1 MKRAAFSSDG
11 PDRDALRTALADPA
25 IFSALGGTRLRKYQ
39 LTPARAVLSAVLSD
53 RGGRFAVLFPRQS
66 GKNELQ
72 AQIEAYLLTLFSQ
85 EGGEI
90 VKVSPTFRPQAL
102 NSVRRL
108 ERVLTK
114 HPLTRGRW
122 RRRGAAIIE
131 IGRAS
136 ITFLSGSAGAN
147 IVGATASLLL
157 EVDEAQDVLP
167 AKFDREIAPM
177 AAARNAVVVFWG
189 TAWTAE
195 TLLARELAG
204 ARAAETEEERRAF
217 VLSAPEVAAEVPA
230 YGAFVAG
237 QLARLGR
244 DHPIVRTQ
252 FFSET
257 IDGQIGLFSER
268 VIARIVGTHR
278 YTGEPD
284 PEARCVMLVDFAGSS
299 ETSNRGTDDEADAR
313 DRTAV
318 TIVSAS
324 LSDDEESESIA
335 PVWLVRWRVVWL
347 NRALADQTAGLIEI
361 GRRWQLGRIVA
372 DATGVGAGPVSAL
385 IDAFG
390 PSLVRPFTFSS
401 SSKSALGW
409 DFSALLE
416 QGRWREGAL
425 AGPGDE
431 DQLAFRDTFLAQL
444 RAARGEISPGPEKR
458 LKWSVPDGAREAG
471 SGARLHDDLLMSAAM
486 ITVVDREYHG
496 GEPTG
501 EYGHAPDPLDDY
513 DNTQE

>member
-1 MKRAAFSSDG
+1 M
-11 PDRDALRTALADPA
+11 
-25 IFSALGGTRLRKYQ
+25 GGIRLRRYQ
-39 LTPARAVLSAVLSD
+39 LAPARAILSAVLSD
-53 RGGRFAVLFPRQS
+53 QGGRFAVLFPRQS

-72 AQIEAYLLTLFSQ
+72 AQIEAYLLTLFSS

-102 NSVRRL
+102 NSIRRL
-108 ERVLTK
+108 ERVLTR

-122 RRRGAAIIE
+122 RRRGAAILE
-131 IGRAS
+131 VGRAS
-136 ITFLSGSAGAN
+136 ITFLSGSPGAN

-167 AKFDREIAPM
+167 AKFDPEIAPM
-177 AAARNAVVVFWG
+177 AAARNAVVVVWG

-204 ARAAETEEERRAF
+204 ARADETEKERRAF
-217 VLSAPEVAAEVPA
+217 DLSAPEVAAEVPA
-230 YGAFVAG
+230 NGAFVAG

-244 DHPIVRTQ
+244 DHPIIRTQ

-268 VIARIVGTHR
+268 VVARIIGTHCCGR
-278 YTGEPD
+278 E
-284 PEARCVMLVDFAGSS
+284 PEAEERCVMLVDFAGSS
-299 ETSNRGTDDEADAR
+299 ETSNRETDAEADAR

-324 LSDDEESESIA
+324 RNDGEASESVA
-335 PVWLVRWRVVWL
+335 PVWFVRWRAVWL
-347 NRALADQTAGLIEI
+347 NRALADQTAELIVI
-361 GRRWQLGRIVA
+361 GRRWQVGRIVA

-390 PSLVRPFTFSS
+390 PELVRPFTFSAA
-401 SSKSALGW
+401 SKSALGW

-416 QGRWREGAL
+416 QGRWREGSS
-425 AGPGDE
+425 AGPGNE
-431 DQLAFRDTFLAQL
+431 DQLVWRDTFLAQL

-501 EYGHAPDPLDDY
+501 EYGHAPDPLEDY
-513 DNTQE
+513 DNTQD

>member
-1 MKRAAFSSDG
+1 MKRAAFSSGD
-11 PDRDALRTALADPA
+11 PERDALRTALADAA
-25 IFSALGGTRLRKYQ
+25 IFSALGGIRLRRYQ
-39 LTPARAVLSAVLSD
+39 LAPARAILSAVLSD
-53 RGGRFAVLFPRQS
+53 QGGRFAVLFPRQS

-72 AQIEAYLLTLFSQ
+72 AQIEAYLLTLFSS

-102 NSVRRL
+102 NSIRRL
-108 ERVLTK
+108 ERVLTR

-122 RRRGAAIIE
+122 RRRGAAILE
-131 IGRAS
+131 VGRAS
-136 ITFLSGSAGAN
+136 ITFLSGSPGAN

-167 AKFDREIAPM
+167 AKFDHEIAPM

-204 ARAAETEEERRAF
+204 ARADETEKERRAF

-244 DHPIVRTQ
+244 DHSIIRTQ

-268 VIARIVGTHR
+268 VVARIIGTHCCGR
-278 YTGEPD
+278 E
-284 PEARCVMLVDFAGSS
+284 PEAEERCVMLVDFAGSS
-299 ETSNRGTDDEADAR
+299 ETSNRETDAEADAR

-324 LSDDEESESIA
+324 RNDGEASESIA
-335 PVWLVRWRVVWL
+335 PVWLVRWRAVWL
-347 NRALADQTAGLIEI
+347 NRALADQTAELIVI
-361 GRRWQLGRIVA
+361 GRRWQVGRIVA

-390 PSLVRPFTFSS
+390 PELVRPFTFSAA
-401 SSKSALGW
+401 SKSALGW

-431 DQLAFRDTFLAQL
+431 DQLVFRDTFLAQL

-501 EYGHAPDPLDDY
+501 EYGHAPDPLEDY
-513 DNTQE
+513 DNTQD